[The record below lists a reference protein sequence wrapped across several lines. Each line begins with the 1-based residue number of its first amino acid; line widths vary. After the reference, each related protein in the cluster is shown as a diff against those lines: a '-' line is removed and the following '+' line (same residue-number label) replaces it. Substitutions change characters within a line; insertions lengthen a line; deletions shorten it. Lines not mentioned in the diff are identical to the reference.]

1 MIVLGSRQNR
11 WFEQGGISAQYS
23 YLISLCS
30 TALGLVGI
38 PKETSDR
45 ITALKGWRHYHDNS
59 IAD

>member
-45 ITALKGWRHYHDNS
+45 ITALKGAAS
-59 IAD
+59 LP